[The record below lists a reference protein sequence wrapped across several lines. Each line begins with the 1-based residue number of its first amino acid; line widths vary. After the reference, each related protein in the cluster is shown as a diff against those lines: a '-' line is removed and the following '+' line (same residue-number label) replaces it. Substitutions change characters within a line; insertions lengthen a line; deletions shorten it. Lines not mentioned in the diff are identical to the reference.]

1 MKQPWFPRK
10 KYGFGWG
17 FPKTWQGLL
26 VLLVYFSLFLAGL
39 KYLDQHP
46 AMILFFV
53 LYLLLITG
61 LLFLVCWKTGERPDG
76 DKQPSDQEDHL

>member
-39 KYLDQHP
+39 KYLEQHP
-46 AMILFFV
+46 TMFLVFILYF
-53 LYLLLITG
+53 LLITG
-61 LLFLVCWKTGERPDG
+61 LLFFVCWKTGEKPGITRTPPDE
-76 DKQPSDQEDHL
+76 EDPL